1 MNSCITKRYDDRI
14 IINVHNMNR
23 GSEWRIWDLHVHTPL
38 SIENNYG
45 CADNEDGWN
54 KYITALEQ
62 LPSDIKVLGINDY
75 LFIDGYKKVKEYK
88 DAGRLSNIEL
98 LLPVVEFRLAKFCG
112 HKQFKRINFH
122 VIFSNEVSAD
132 IIQHQFLNALS
143 SRYTLSPD
151 CTQQWGGVVTIDNL
165 MDLGRRITES
175 VPEAQRTKYGSPLKE
190 GFNNLNLE
198 LSQITEILENAP
210 QYFKGQYITA
220 IGKTEWDEFKWDDT
234 SIAEK
239 KSIINQTDIVF
250 TAAESVEKFNS
261 AKAKLQEQ
269 NVNSLLLDCSD
280 AHSFAD
286 ALTKDRLGNCKTWIK
301 ADTTFDGLKQILFE
315 PEDRIRVCDSKPE
328 YKYDYDVIDKIVLNS
343 ANTWHQTIYLNQ
355 NLNSIIGGRSTGKS
369 TLLASLAAAFNCTDD
384 VDNKDYINQLR
395 DSVHVYWRDGQE
407 NREKYI
413 EYFPQNKISKVAEPQ
428 ETDKLLMDILLGKE
442 DVKKEYEKHK
452 SLLASQFSTIQ
463 TNVALYFEKRRLYGE
478 KMQSI
483 KGVGDEKG
491 IKNEIVKLEKLRNE
505 YQSRLTHKKD
515 VLDTYIINSEEIG
528 KKQAVKALLLK
539 ESEALQLH
547 QLDSFVVKNRSIT
560 ISELTSEHSEKLA
573 HSIESAIE
581 RVNSEIHEVLKL
593 MLAENTKSLSEID
606 AQIVEIQSKPEFK
619 EGKHIFEANKSLT
632 DIIKQLDELNK
643 KLALITQ
650 ETESAKKIYDEYKEI
665 GRNLL
670 FLHLSYLDRMN
681 DIAFK
686 MNLRHDDVVL
696 TSSIVLK
703 NSLYETLSECISLRS
718 AAMNELIN
726 DVVQAFKKQTKVDIE
741 ECLKAILNKA
751 LRNEIPFK
759 SGYNTQSFMS
769 KILSENW
776 FGLSL
781 NVEYDGDNLKD
792 MSPGK
797 RSFVVLKLLLD
808 FSDKKSPILIDQPE
822 DNLDNRAIYSDLVR
836 YIRKKKKDRQ
846 IILVTHNPNIVVGAD
861 SEEVIVANQNG
872 KNAPNENGIKF
883 QYLYGSL
890 ENTKNRMNDGAI
902 PMLDR
907 CGIREHV
914 CDILE
919 GGENAF
925 KERENKYGFHKI

>member
-1 MNSCITKRYDDRI
+1 
-14 IINVHNMNR
+14 MNR

-45 CADNEDGWN
+45 CADNDEGWN
-54 KYITALEQ
+54 EYITALEQ

-132 IIQHQFLNALS
+132 IIQYQFLNALS

-151 CTQQWGGVVTIDNL
+151 CTQEWGGIVTMENL
-165 MDLGRRITES
+165 EDLGRRIIES
-175 VPEAQRTKYGSPLKE
+175 APEEQRTKYGSPLKE

-198 LSQITEILENAP
+198 LSQITGILENAP

-239 KSIINQTDIVF
+239 KSLINQADIVF
-250 TAAESVEKFNS
+250 TAAESVEKFNN

-286 ALTKDRLGNCKTWIK
+286 AQTKDRLGNCKTWIK
-301 ADTTFDGLKQILFE
+301 ADTTFEGLKQILFE

-369 TLLASLAAAFNCTDD
+369 TLLASLAAAFNCADD

-407 NREKYI
+407 NGEKYI

-442 DVKKEYEKHK
+442 EVKKEYEKHK

-463 TNVALYFEKRRLYGE
+463 ANVALYFEKRRLYIE
-478 KMQSI
+478 KKQSI
-483 KGVGDEKG
+483 KSIGDEKG
-491 IKNEIVKLEKLRNE
+491 IKNEIVKLEKQRNE
-505 YQSRLTHKKD
+505 YQNRLTHKKD
-515 VLDTYIINSEEIG
+515 VLDAYIINSEEIG
-528 KKQAVKALLLK
+528 KKQAIKALLIK
-539 ESEALQLH
+539 ESEALQQH
-547 QLDSFVVKNRSIT
+547 QLDLFVVKNRSIT
-560 ISELTSEHSEKLA
+560 ISELTPEHSKKLTL
-573 HSIESAIE
+573 SIESAIE
-581 RVNSEIHEVLKL
+581 KVNFQIQGVLKQ

-606 AQIVEIQSKPEFK
+606 VQIAEIKSKPEYK
-619 EGKHIFEANKSLT
+619 DGKHIFETNKSLT

-650 ETESAKKIYDEYKEI
+650 ETESAQKISDEYKEI

-670 FLHLSYLDRMN
+670 SLHLSYLDRMN

-686 MNLRHDDVVL
+686 MNLRHDDVIL

-703 NSLYETLSECISLRS
+703 NTLYSTLSECISLRS
-718 AAMNELIN
+718 TAMNELIN
-726 DVVQAFKKQTKVDIE
+726 SVVQSFKKQTKVDIE
-741 ECLKAILNKA
+741 ECLKDILNKA

-759 SGYNTQSFMS
+759 AGYDTQSFMS

-872 KNAPNENGIKF
+872 KNAPNESGIKF

-890 ENTKNRMNDGAI
+890 ENTKNRINDETI

-925 KERENKYGFHKI
+925 KERENKYGFHKISISNLYR

>member
-1 MNSCITKRYDDRI
+1 
-14 IINVHNMNR
+14 MNR

-45 CADNEDGWN
+45 CANDEEGWN

-88 DAGRLSNIEL
+88 DSGHLPNIEL

-122 VIFSNEVSAD
+122 VIFSDEVSAD
-132 IIQHQFLNALS
+132 VIQHQFLNALS
-143 SRYTLSPD
+143 SQYTLSPD
-151 CTQQWGGVVTIDNL
+151 CTQQWGGVVTRENL
-165 MDLGRRITES
+165 EDLGRRIINS
-175 VPEAQRTKYGSPLKE
+175 VPNEQKHNYGSPLKE

-198 LSQITEILENAP
+198 LSQIITILNNAP
-210 QYFKGQYITA
+210 QYFKGKYITA

-239 KSIINQTDIVF
+239 KTIINQADIVF
-250 TAAESVEKFNS
+250 TAAENIQKFNN
-261 AKAKLQEQ
+261 AKVKLQEQ
-269 NVNSLLLDCSD
+269 HVNSLLLDCSD

-286 ALTKDRLGNCKTWIK
+286 ASTKDRLGNCNTWIK
-301 ADTTFDGLKQILFE
+301 ADPTFEGLKQILFE
-315 PEDRIRVCDSKPE
+315 PEDRVCICDSKPE
-328 YKYDYDVIDKIVLNS
+328 YKYDYDVIDRVELNS

-369 TLLASLAAAFNCTDD
+369 TLLASLAASFNCADD
-384 VDNKDYINQLR
+384 VDNKDYINQLC
-395 DSVHVYWRDGQE
+395 DSVHVYWKDGQE
-407 NREKYI
+407 NGDKYI

-442 DVKKEYEKHK
+442 DVKVEYDKHK
-452 SLLASQFSTIQ
+452 SLLASRFSTIQ
-463 TNVALYFEKRRLYGE
+463 TNVALYFEKRRLYIE
-478 KMQSI
+478 KKQYI
-483 KGVGDEKG
+483 KGIGDDKG
-491 IKNEIVKLEKLRNE
+491 IKIEIAKLEKQRNE
-505 YQSRLTHKKD
+505 YQSRLTDKSDILNVYIKD
-515 VLDTYIINSEEIG
+515 AEEIR
-528 KKQAVKALLLK
+528 KKEMVKSLLLK
-539 ESEALQLH
+539 ESEILKQH
-547 QLDSFVVKNRSIT
+547 QQDCFIVINNSIN
-560 ISELTSEHSEKLA
+560 ISDLTSEHSLELSQIIKSTTEKA
-573 HSIESAIE
+573 NTEVQEAI
-581 RVNSEIHEVLKL
+581 
-593 MLAENTKSLSEID
+593 
-606 AQIVEIQSKPEFK
+606 AQILVKNIQSISGIDVQIAEIQSKDVYK
-619 EGKHIFEANKSLT
+619 EGKQIFEANKSLT

-643 KLALITQ
+643 KLALITR
-650 ETESAKKIYDEYKEI
+650 ETETSQKLHEEFKEI

-670 FLHLSYLDRMN
+670 SLHISYLDAMN

-686 MNLRHDDVVL
+686 MRLQYEDVLL

-703 NSLYETLSECISLRS
+703 PTLNQALSECISLRS
-718 AAMNELIN
+718 AAMNDLI
-726 DVVQAFKKQTKVDIE
+726 DSVVKGFNKRTKTDIE
-741 ECLKAILNKA
+741 ECLTNLLNKA

-759 SGYNTQSFMS
+759 AGYDAQSFIS
-769 KILSENW
+769 RILSENW

-808 FSDKKSPILIDQPE
+808 FSDKRSPILIDQPE
-822 DNLDNRAIYSDLVR
+822 DNLDNRAIYTDLVK
-836 YIRKKKKDRQ
+836 YIRKKKKERQ

-861 SEEVIVANQNG
+861 SEEVIIANQNG
-872 KNAPNENGIKF
+872 KNSPNENGIKF
-883 QYLYGSL
+883 QYLCGSL
-890 ENTKNRMNDGAI
+890 ENSKDRINDETMPI
-902 PMLDR
+902 LDR

-919 GGENAF
+919 GGKNAF
-925 KERENKYGFHKI
+925 MDREHKYGFYKI

>member
-1 MNSCITKRYDDRI
+1 
-14 IINVHNMNR
+14 MNR

-165 MDLGRRITES
+165 MDLGRRIIES

-384 VDNKDYINQLR
+384 MDNKDYINQLR

-407 NREKYI
+407 NGDKYI

-442 DVKKEYEKHK
+442 DVKAEYDKHK
-452 SLLASQFSTIQ
+452 SLLASHFSKIQ
-463 TNVALYFEKRRLYGE
+463 ANVALLFEKRRLYSE
-478 KMQSI
+478 KKRYI
-483 KGVGDEKG
+483 KGIGDDKG
-491 IKNEIVKLEKLRNE
+491 ISIEIKKLEGLRNE
-505 YQSRLTHKKD
+505 HQSKLTGKKE
-515 VLDTYIINSEEIG
+515 VLDTYIIDAEKICNKRSE
-528 KKQAVKALLLK
+528 KALLLK
-539 ESEALQLH
+539 DSEILKLH
-547 QLDSFVVKNRSIT
+547 QQESFVVANSSVNT
-560 ISELTSEHSEKLA
+560 LELTPDNSSKITQL
-573 HSIESAIE
+573 ITSA
-581 RVNSEIHEVLKL
+581 VNSANMQVQEAVREILDINNQAISK
-593 MLAENTKSLSEID
+593 ID
-606 AQIVEIQSKPEFK
+606 IQIADIQSKPTYI
-619 EGKHIFEANKSLT
+619 EGKQIFEANKSLT

-643 KLALITQ
+643 KLALIKREEEAAQ
-650 ETESAKKIYDEYKEI
+650 KIYNEFKELVTS
-665 GRNLL
+665 LL
-670 FLHLSYLDRMN
+670 SMHLSYIDAMN
-681 DIAFK
+681 NIAYK
-686 MNLRHDDVVL
+686 MRLQYEDVKL
-696 TSSIVLK
+696 TSAIVLK
-703 NSLYETLSECISLRS
+703 PNLSQTLSECISLRS
-718 AAMNELIN
+718 ATMNELIAN
-726 DVVQAFKKQTKVDIE
+726 VVEVYKMQNKKDIE
-741 ECLKAILNKA
+741 ECIKNVLKKA
-751 LRNEIPFK
+751 FQNEIPFK
-759 SGYNTQSFMS
+759 AGYDAQSFMS
-769 KILSENW
+769 RILSGNW
-776 FGLSL
+776 VGLSL

-808 FSDKKSPILIDQPE
+808 FSDKKCPILIDQPE

-861 SEEVIVANQNG
+861 SEEVIIANQNG
-872 KNAPNENGIKF
+872 KNASNENGIKF
-883 QYLYGSL
+883 QYLCGSL
-890 ENTKNRMNDGAI
+890 ENTKNRITDETI

>member
-1 MNSCITKRYDDRI
+1 
-14 IINVHNMNR
+14 MNR

-45 CADNEDGWN
+45 CTNDEEGWN

-75 LFIDGYKKVKEYK
+75 LFIDGYKKVKAYK
-88 DAGRLSNIEL
+88 DSGRLSNIEL

-122 VIFSNEVSAD
+122 VIFSDDVPAD

-143 SRYTLSPD
+143 SHYTLSPD
-151 CTQQWGGVVTIDNL
+151 CTQQWGGVVTIENL
-165 MDLGRRITES
+165 EDLGNRIINS
-175 VPEAQRTKYGSPLKE
+175 VPKEQKNNYGSPLKE

-198 LSQITEILENAP
+198 LSQILTTLNSAP
-210 QYFKGQYITA
+210 QYFKGKYITA

-239 KSIINQTDIVF
+239 KSIINQADIVF
-250 TAAESVEKFNS
+250 TAAESVEKFNN

-286 ALTKDRLGNCKTWIK
+286 ASTKDRLGNCRTWIK
-301 ADTTFDGLKQILFE
+301 ADPTFEGLKQILFE
-315 PEDRIRVCDSKPE
+315 PEDRIRICDSKPE
-328 YKYDYDVIDKIVLNS
+328 YKYDYDVIDRIELNS
-343 ANTWHQTIYLNQ
+343 ANTWHQIIYFNQ

-384 VDNKDYINQLR
+384 VDNKDYIYQLR

-407 NREKYI
+407 NGDKYI

-442 DVKKEYEKHK
+442 DVKIEYEKHK
-452 SLLASQFSTIQ
+452 SLLASRFSTIQ
-463 TNVALYFEKRRLYGE
+463 ANVALYFEKRRLYRE
-478 KMQSI
+478 KIQYI
-483 KGVGDEKG
+483 KGIGDDKG
-491 IKNEIVKLEKLRNE
+491 IRMEIKKLENQRND
-505 YQSRLTHKKD
+505 YQSKLTDKKEL
-515 VLDTYIINSEEIG
+515 LDTYIKDVEEIR
-528 KKQAVKALLLK
+528 KKQLEKTMLLK
-539 ESEALQLH
+539 ESEALKLREQDRFIVL
-547 QLDSFVVKNRSIT
+547 NRSIS
-560 ISELTSEHSEKLA
+560 ISDLTSEHSSKLTQSIKSIIEKANSEVQETIRQILTNNT
-573 HSIESAIE
+573 HSI
-581 RVNSEIHEVLKL
+581 
-593 MLAENTKSLSEID
+593 SEID
-606 AQIVEIQSKPEFK
+606 TQITNIQSKPAYK
-619 EGKHIFEANKSLT
+619 EGKQIFEANKSLT
-632 DIIKQLDELNK
+632 DVIKQLDELNK
-643 KLALITQ
+643 KLSLITR
-650 ETESAKKIYDEYKEI
+650 ETEVAQKIHDEFKEL
-665 GRNLL
+665 GQNLL
-670 FLHLSYLDRMN
+670 SLHCSYLDAMN
-681 DIAFK
+681 NIAFK
-686 MNLRHDDVVL
+686 MRLQYEDVLL
-696 TSSIVLK
+696 TSAIVLK
-703 NSLYETLSECISLRS
+703 PNFSQALTECISLRS
-718 AAMNELIN
+718 VAMNDLIDN
-726 DVVQAFKKQTKVDIE
+726 VVKGFNKQNKTDIE
-741 ECLKAILNKA
+741 KSLKDILNKA

-759 SGYNTQSFMS
+759 AGYDAQSFMS
-769 KILSENW
+769 RILSENW

-781 NVEYDGDNLKD
+781 NVEYDGDNLRD

-861 SEEVIVANQNG
+861 SEEVIIANQNG

-883 QYLYGSL
+883 QYLCGSL
-890 ENTKNRMNDGAI
+890 ENSKERMSDETI
-902 PMLDR
+902 PMLER
-907 CGIREHV
+907 CGVREHV

-925 KERENKYGFHKI
+925 KERENKYGFYKI

>member
-1 MNSCITKRYDDRI
+1 
-14 IINVHNMNR
+14 
-23 GSEWRIWDLHVHTPL
+23 
-38 SIENNYG
+38 
-45 CADNEDGWN
+45 
-54 KYITALEQ
+54 
-62 LPSDIKVLGINDY
+62 
-75 LFIDGYKKVKEYK
+75 
-88 DAGRLSNIEL
+88 
-98 LLPVVEFRLAKFCG
+98 
-112 HKQFKRINFH
+112 
-122 VIFSNEVSAD
+122 
-132 IIQHQFLNALS
+132 
-143 SRYTLSPD
+143 
-151 CTQQWGGVVTIDNL
+151 
-165 MDLGRRITES
+165 
-175 VPEAQRTKYGSPLKE
+175 
-190 GFNNLNLE
+190 
-198 LSQITEILENAP
+198 
-210 QYFKGQYITA
+210 
-220 IGKTEWDEFKWDDT
+220 
-234 SIAEK
+234 
-239 KSIINQTDIVF
+239 
-250 TAAESVEKFNS
+250 
-261 AKAKLQEQ
+261 
-269 NVNSLLLDCSD
+269 
-280 AHSFAD
+280 
-286 ALTKDRLGNCKTWIK
+286 
-301 ADTTFDGLKQILFE
+301 
-315 PEDRIRVCDSKPE
+315 
-328 YKYDYDVIDKIVLNS
+328 
-343 ANTWHQTIYLNQ
+343 
-355 NLNSIIGGRSTGKS
+355 
-369 TLLASLAAAFNCTDD
+369 
-384 VDNKDYINQLR
+384 
-395 DSVHVYWRDGQE
+395 
-407 NREKYI
+407 
-413 EYFPQNKISKVAEPQ
+413 
-428 ETDKLLMDILLGKE
+428 
-442 DVKKEYEKHK
+442 
-452 SLLASQFSTIQ
+452 
-463 TNVALYFEKRRLYGE
+463 
-478 KMQSI
+478 MQSI

-606 AQIVEIQSKPEFK
+606 AQIAEIQSKPEFK
-619 EGKHIFEANKSLT
+619 EGKHIFEENKSLT

-696 TSSIVLK
+696 TSSIVLQ
-703 NSLYETLSECISLRS
+703 NSLYQTLSECISLRS

>member
-1 MNSCITKRYDDRI
+1 
-14 IINVHNMNR
+14 MNR

-45 CADNEDGWN
+45 CTNDEEGWN

-75 LFIDGYKKVKEYK
+75 LFIDGYKKVKAYK
-88 DAGRLSNIEL
+88 DSGRLSNIEL

-122 VIFSNEVSAD
+122 VIFSDDVPAD

-143 SRYTLSPD
+143 SHYTLSPD
-151 CTQQWGGVVTIDNL
+151 CTQQWGGVVTIENL
-165 MDLGRRITES
+165 EDLGNRIINS
-175 VPEAQRTKYGSPLKE
+175 VPKEQKNNYGSPLKE

-198 LSQITEILENAP
+198 LSQILTTLNSAP
-210 QYFKGQYITA
+210 QYFKGKYITA

-239 KSIINQTDIVF
+239 KSIINQADIVF
-250 TAAESVEKFNS
+250 TAAESVEKFNN

-286 ALTKDRLGNCKTWIK
+286 ASTKDRLGNCRTWIK
-301 ADTTFDGLKQILFE
+301 ADPTFEGLKQILFE
-315 PEDRIRVCDSKPE
+315 PEDRIRICDSKPE
-328 YKYDYDVIDKIVLNS
+328 YKYDYDVIDRIELNS
-343 ANTWHQTIYLNQ
+343 ANTWHQIIYFNQ

-384 VDNKDYINQLR
+384 VDNKDYIYQLR

-407 NREKYI
+407 NGDKYI

-442 DVKKEYEKHK
+442 DVKVEYEKHK
-452 SLLASQFSTIQ
+452 SLLASRFSTIQ
-463 TNVALYFEKRRLYGE
+463 ANVALYFEKRRLYRE
-478 KMQSI
+478 KIQYI
-483 KGVGDEKG
+483 KGIGDDKG
-491 IKNEIVKLEKLRNE
+491 IRMEIKKLENQRND
-505 YQSRLTHKKD
+505 YQSKLTDKKEL
-515 VLDTYIINSEEIG
+515 LDTYIKDVEEIR
-528 KKQAVKALLLK
+528 KKQLEKTMLLK
-539 ESEALQLH
+539 ESEALKLREQDRFIVL
-547 QLDSFVVKNRSIT
+547 NRSIS
-560 ISELTSEHSEKLA
+560 ISDLTSEHSSKLTQSIKSIIEKANSEVQETIRQILTNNT
-573 HSIESAIE
+573 HSI
-581 RVNSEIHEVLKL
+581 
-593 MLAENTKSLSEID
+593 SEID
-606 AQIVEIQSKPEFK
+606 NQITNIQSKPAYK
-619 EGKHIFEANKSLT
+619 EGKQIFEANKSLT
-632 DIIKQLDELNK
+632 DVIKQLDELNK
-643 KLALITQ
+643 KLALITR
-650 ETESAKKIYDEYKEI
+650 ETEVAQKIHDEFKEL
-665 GRNLL
+665 GQNLL
-670 FLHLSYLDRMN
+670 SLHCSYLDAMN
-681 DIAFK
+681 NIAFK
-686 MNLRHDDVVL
+686 MRLQYEDVLL
-696 TSSIVLK
+696 TSAIVLK
-703 NSLYETLSECISLRS
+703 PNFSQALTECISLRS
-718 AAMNELIN
+718 VAMNDLIDN
-726 DVVQAFKKQTKVDIE
+726 VVKGFNKQNKTDIE
-741 ECLKAILNKA
+741 KSLKDILNKA

-759 SGYNTQSFMS
+759 AGYDAQSFMS
-769 KILSENW
+769 RILSENW

-781 NVEYDGDNLKD
+781 NVEYDGDNLRD

-861 SEEVIVANQNG
+861 SEEVIIANQNG

-883 QYLYGSL
+883 QYLCGSL
-890 ENTKNRMNDGAI
+890 ENSKERMSDETI
-902 PMLDR
+902 PMLER
-907 CGIREHV
+907 CGVREHV

-925 KERENKYGFHKI
+925 KERENKYGFYKI